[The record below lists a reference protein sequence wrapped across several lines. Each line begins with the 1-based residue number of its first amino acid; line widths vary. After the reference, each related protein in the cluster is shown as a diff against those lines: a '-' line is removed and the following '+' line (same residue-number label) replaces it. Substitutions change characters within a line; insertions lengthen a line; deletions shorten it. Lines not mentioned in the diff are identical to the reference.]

1 LLFYGRRHEEQQK
14 MQRSVEAPFSFS
26 TLSLSAQVAFFSN
39 GTKHAAIGHR
49 VSRPERLRVGFIE
62 VPSSTL
68 NRQSALFHALSESTA
83 RIGVRIVRRGVGAW
97 DFQMYRLPRSPVSQS
112 ASPPAL
118 FPRLL
123 VSELPFVGAGAP
135 VQAHRRAKNKASKQG
150 RVVFRKWW
158 TRARVCLPARGA
170 KRSEQR
176 CFFFCVR
183 DAAAAARERLKR
195 SRRRRQFDSAA
206 EARLRRCGPTRQAGG
221 RRRPTDDAAGR
232 RRPTVLYTSYVVIG
246 KRGVV
251 TKRQY
256 AAPVHSIQINH
267 PL

>member
-183 DAAAAARERLKR
+183 DAAAAARATEKIAAAASIRFGR
-195 SRRRRQFDSAA
+195 RSASPQVRANEVSRR
-206 EARLRRCGPTRQAGG
+206 PTAT
-221 RRRPTDDAAGR
+221 TDDAAGR